1 MTNMNKKNIE
11 GGKGEEDR
19 LDNKTESHEI
29 DNATGKEHG
38 LKKAAKSS
46 TPMTS
51 KQSSLRPDTLEVL
64 NSLVRIERHLVML
77 ADTVQH
83 LLSELTVMR
92 TLMEPTRRDI
102 QVPRATGVRLGIYV
116 DVQNLYYA
124 ARDLGGKVDYKR
136 LKEWIVGSR
145 KLEKAN
151 AYIIL
156 NPSIPDQEKFL
167 HALENYGFYIR
178 SKVIKTF
185 YDGHQKGNW
194 DLGMAMDMI
203 EDSEYLDIVAL
214 VSGDGDFAPV
224 VRMLRRN
231 GVKVEVYSFL
241 HSLSYELREAAD
253 SFFPLSEEFLLKD
266 STSPEERVKIKE

>member
-1 MTNMNKKNIE
+1 MT
-11 GGKGEEDR
+11 
-19 LDNKTESHEI
+19 
-29 DNATGKEHG
+29 
-38 LKKAAKSS
+38 
-46 TPMTS
+46 P
-51 KQSSLRPDTLEVL
+51 
-64 NSLVRIERHLVML
+64 
-77 ADTVQH
+77 
-83 LLSELTVMR
+83 
-92 TLMEPTRRDI
+92 
-102 QVPRATGVRLGIYV
+102 GVRLGIYV

-151 AYIIL
+151 AYVIL

-266 STSPEERVKIKE
+266 SISPEERVKIKE